1 MLFLNFLK
9 PKIDLLYYLK
19 ILHNHKKNNHTFFKI
34 LVTVLNY
41 QATL

>member
-19 ILHNHKKNNHTFFKI
+19 ILHNHKKNNRTLFKT
-34 LVTVLNY
+34 LLTVLNH
-41 QATL
+41 